1 MILFFLLPLI
11 LLTIGAVNF
20 LQIRTPKRTSEL
32 SQTVGVIVPMRNE
45 AENVE
50 GVVATL
56 AAQEGSFHFY
66 LLDDNSEDQTFE
78 LLQRFTQADSRF
90 TVIKGAVL
98 NDKWIGKTWAL
109 QQLFDASNEE
119 ILVSIDADVR
129 LSNDAIKK
137 AVTALNSARLDFVS
151 PYPRQIAQSF
161 AERLI
166 QPLLQW
172 SWLTTVPLRYAESSG
187 QQSMAVANGQFFVVR
202 RSALAAIGGYQSVKH
217 AVIDDVFLAREL
229 VKSGSSGTVI
239 NGSDIAET
247 RMYASWSEIKAGYGK
262 SLNQAFGSI
271 VGTVFV
277 VTFLVATSIAPL
289 LLGLLGNPY
298 GWLGFAAIVGTRVLS
313 AVKSRGRVLDSVLH
327 PISVVAL
334 IYLIVYSYLR
344 RGSIQWKG
352 RTV

>member
-11 LLTIGAVNF
+11 LLTIAAVNF
-20 LQIRTPKRTSEL
+20 VQIRTPQRTSEL
-32 SQTVGVIVPMRNE
+32 TETIGVMVPMRNE

-50 GVVATL
+50 GLVATL
-56 AAQEGSFHFY
+56 AAQEGSLHFY
-66 LLDDNSEDQTFE
+66 LLDDNSEDQTLE

-98 NDKWIGKTWAL
+98 KDKWIGKTWAL
-109 QQLFDASNEE
+109 QQLFEEAKEE

-129 LSNDAIKK
+129 LSNDAINK
-137 AVTALNSARLDFVS
+137 AVTAMNDARLDFVS

-187 QQSMAVANGQFFVVR
+187 QKSMAVANGQFFVVR
-202 RSALAAIGGYQSVKH
+202 RSALSSIGGYQSVKH

-229 VKSGSSGTVI
+229 VKNGSAGIVI
-239 NGSDIAET
+239 NGSDIAQT
-247 RMYASWSEIKAGYGK
+247 RMYGSWSEIKAGYGK

-271 VGTVFV
+271 VGAVFV
-277 VTFLVATSIAPL
+277 VAFLIATSIAPL

-313 AVKSRGRVLDSVLH
+313 AMKSRGRVLDSVLH
-327 PISVVAL
+327 PISVLAL